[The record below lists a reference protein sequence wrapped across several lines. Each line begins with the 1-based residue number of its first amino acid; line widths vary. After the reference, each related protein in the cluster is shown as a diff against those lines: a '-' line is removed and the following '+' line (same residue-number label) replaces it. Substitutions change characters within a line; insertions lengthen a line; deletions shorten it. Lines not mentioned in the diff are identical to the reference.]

1 MPTIE
6 ERLDLIERKL
16 ILSNQLLFN
25 RQQAISVLGT
35 SPTQFDRW
43 RKEGRIVS
51 TCIGDGLH
59 WTQEDLKR
67 FIKENGVKGYL

>member
-16 ILSNQLLFN
+16 MLSNQLLFN
-25 RQQAISVLGT
+25 RQQAARVLGT
-35 SPTQFDRW
+35 SLAQFDRW
-43 RKEGRIVS
+43 RREGRIVS

-59 WTQEDLKR
+59 WSQEDLKR